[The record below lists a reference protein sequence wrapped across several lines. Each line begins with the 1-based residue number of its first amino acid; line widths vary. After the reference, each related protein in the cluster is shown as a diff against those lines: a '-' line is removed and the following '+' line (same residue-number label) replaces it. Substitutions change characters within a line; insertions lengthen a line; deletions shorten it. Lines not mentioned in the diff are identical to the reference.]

1 MAHLEMKSSCEKCK
15 QPIAAES
22 ECFICSYE
30 CTFCCNCAVAM
41 GGTCPNCGGELAKR
55 PLRNMRLSPAF
66 VAPQDLSVLKNRI
79 WVVCLASLA
88 AWMFIGISAGVSMYE
103 FDRSFGHPA
112 NLRMEF
118 TLPIVNYL
126 IFAFLTPF
134 VFFMARRHPI
144 QRNNWGRRVLLYLAG
159 GLAFTTAH
167 VALRCLVYPVWD
179 PRIDGF
185 TSAVWNSSTHV
196 PQVKWILVQRLFLY
210 NSVDDIASV
219 YLGIVLIAHAVLYY
233 QNFREREVRATQLES
248 QLTKT
253 RLKALKSQ
261 MQPHFLFNTMHSIS
275 ALMLIDVPAA
285 DKMITRLSDFLR
297 INLDN
302 DDLQF
307 TSLNRELEFA
317 HSYLEIE
324 KVRFEE
330 RLNLVFNIAPDTLDV
345 QVPHLLLQPLVEN
358 AIQHGISRLPQGG
371 ELRITSCREDS
382 RLHITVKDNGPG
394 PSESE
399 RNRLTGGRGL
409 KATRER
415 LQTIYGDDHTFEVCS
430 PLEGGFEVE
439 FWIPLR
445 VDKRLMLA
453 PAGSL
458 VSGRA

>member
-1 MAHLEMKSSCEKCK
+1 M
-15 QPIAAES
+15 
-22 ECFICSYE
+22 
-30 CTFCCNCAVAM
+30 
-41 GGTCPNCGGELAKR
+41 
-55 PLRNMRLSPAF
+55 
-66 VAPQDLSVLKNRI
+66 
-79 WVVCLASLA
+79 
-88 AWMFIGISAGVSMYE
+88 
-103 FDRSFGHPA
+103 
-112 NLRMEF
+112 
-118 TLPIVNYL
+118 
-126 IFAFLTPF
+126 
-134 VFFMARRHPI
+134 
-144 QRNNWGRRVLLYLAG
+144 
-159 GLAFTTAH
+159 
-167 VALRCLVYPVWD
+167 YPVWD

-185 TSAVWNSSTHV
+185 TSVVWNSSTHT
-196 PQVKWILVQRLFLY
+196 PQIKWILVQRLCLY
-210 NSVDDIASV
+210 DSVDDIASV
-219 YLGIVLIAHAVLYY
+219 YVGIVLIAHAVLYY
-233 QNFREREVRATQLES
+233 QNFKDREVRATQLES

-317 HSYLEIE
+317 HSYLGIE

-330 RLNLVFNIAPDTLDV
+330 RLNLVFNIAPDTLDA
-345 QVPHLLLQPLVEN
+345 QVPHLLLQPIVEN

-371 ELRITSCREDS
+371 ELRITSSRDES

-430 PLEGGFEVE
+430 PPEGGFEVE
-439 FWIPLR
+439 FWIPFR
-445 VDKRLMLA
+445 GDKRPTVA

-458 VSGRA
+458 VSGRVS